1 MNSFR
6 RNTERERKDYLT
18 PPKEVEILV
27 VTYVRKEIQI
37 YISLYMY
44 FLIFIG
50 LLVSEFFPGKN
61 WERIRRSSSFR
72 PERIRFW
79 KQFRERNP
87 GTA

>member
-6 RNTERERKDYLT
+6 PNTEKDKNQYLT
-18 PPKEVEILV
+18 LPKEVEILV
-27 VTYVRKEIQI
+27 VTYVRKEIEI

-50 LLVSEFFPGKN
+50 LFASEFFPGKN

-79 KQFRERNP
+79 KQFRERNQVN
-87 GTA
+87 T